1 MKLFL
6 LLFLLLLIPTANAIN
21 IYVAPAKIQDTKGS
35 IIIRNTNEYKVFL
48 NIPKSKDYYFNLNKK
63 YLNPNEEIKVNVK
76 TKPLFISHKTVNIP
90 IIFNNDQESISAE
103 ISIERKPIEK
113 SKYLRDKINKNTSLF
128 KK

>member
-103 ISIERKPIEK
+103 ISIERKPIVK
-113 SKYLRDKINKNTSLF
+113 SKYLRDKINKITSLF